1 MDMNRVSLLID
12 DYSELMF
19 VQIILKK
26 LGFDVD
32 ALQNI
37 HTLGDHLL
45 SFHPSLMIMT
55 EDGRR
60 FSADAVMKQARNQ
73 FPDIQFLLLKARV
86 VGTEKISDG
95 VLRIGSPIQPNEL
108 IRATSQSFQMDSSV
122 LLEKFKK
129 FRGQLNLSQEQQ
141 KQLDLHEASG
151 DQQMFAHGDEA
162 PAPLSKEEAR
172 ENVYRDYLK
181 KQKVKVKE
189 TFRPDEIQK
198 FMRDEKVAAAAA
210 NNDPSIDDQRRNFV
224 TELFRKK

>member
-1 MDMNRVSLLID
+1 MDMNRVSLIID

-37 HTLGDHLL
+37 HTLADHLL
-45 SFHPSLMIMT
+45 TFHPSLIILT

-60 FSADAVMKQARNQ
+60 FSAENVMKQIKAQ
-73 FPDIQFLLLKARV
+73 LPDAKFLLLKARA
-86 VGTEKISDG
+86 VGTEKTAEG

-108 IRATSQSFQMDSSV
+108 IRATSQSFQLDPAG

-129 FRGQLNLSQEQQ
+129 FRGQLNLPQEQQ
-141 KQLDLHEASG
+141 KRLELQENDEE
-151 DQQMFAHGDEA
+151 QQMFAEA
-162 PAPLSKEEAR
+162 KTESASKEDPAR

-181 KQKVKVKE
+181 KKNLKVKE
-189 TFRPDEIQK
+189 TFRPEEIQK
-198 FMRDEKVAAAAA
+198 FMRDEKMAAASAPLDTSVD
-210 NNDPSIDDQRRNFV
+210 NERRSFV